1 MEDPTEHAGPAP
13 RGRHGLPADLVAS
26 HQRERVLAAM
36 IELVAK
42 RGYRGTSVDH
52 IVKSARVGYP
62 AFYQLF
68 EDKEECFCAAFDRV
82 VEDARERIA
91 ASVPASAPWPERVC
105 AALRSLLELIAAE
118 PFRARIVLV
127 EALTAGEAAFSRHE
141 ALLDDVAQTLRAG
154 RALRSDPE
162 APPPTL
168 EEATVSGIA
177 WLINQRVVLVDLGD
191 LDQLFPELALIVLEP
206 YLGSAETRS
215 LIQTH
220 SRARAPA

>member
-1 MEDPTEHAGPAP
+1 MEVSSEHAGPAP

-26 HQRERVLAAM
+26 HQRERILAAT

-42 RGYRGTSVDH
+42 RGYRGTSIDH
-52 IVKSARVGYP
+52 IVKSARVGYT

-68 EDKEECFCAAFDRV
+68 ADKEDCFCAAFDRV
-82 VEDARERIA
+82 LADARQQLIA
-91 ASVPASAPWPERVC
+91 SLSPAAPWPEQVC
-105 AALRSLLELIAAE
+105 AALHSLLELIAAE

-168 EEATVSGIA
+168 EEATASGIA

-191 LDQLFPELALIVLEP
+191 IEQLFPELALIILEP
-206 YLGSAETRS
+206 YLGRAEARS
-215 LIQTH
+215 LIEAN
-220 SRARAPA
+220 SRDRAPA